1 MKIKRHDLSGFSD
14 LGTVVFYPTRTFHLE
29 VQGVGVSNPDKII
42 EKASTKTFL
51 YSVELNSEYLDFAKY
66 NFRFDLPETKY
77 WSSLL
82 LNQYDYQ
89 NTVSKFGEEFDSVSE
104 NLFPQV
110 ISSKDTEE
118 KHFFGRLANSENTIF
133 LINIPPEIETISG
146 SLIDPK
152 TVWKVEFYNSR
163 LTSNNTLNPEV
174 FIDYDVLSVLHP
186 DLIKEEPILSVY
198 FGPSWNTQIQDYTL
212 DDLPDEYMS
221 RYTYGLFDNNL
232 PCLTKDIYN
241 SFPEYLSKSE
251 YIKMVKEEINSEK
264 ILYIINTTDGDL
276 KTIDMFSAAYS
287 ESNLKYR
294 NQSKNILRNDETKGY
309 QLLEKKGDLV
319 FDSRSSTLLGIG
331 GDINDCPLLRGKI
344 EGRDIYSTSSDSGA
358 VSVNGKTYIH
368 PKNQEVLGE
377 NPVISPYWISK
388 GDLKESMFDHFYITK
403 TGHGEITPGG
413 LVYLR
418 SGRTLEVKV
427 TPDKG
432 HRFKEIQGLKEGEG
446 YDKTGDKV
454 TPVVKKSGDKFRF
467 IFEEIVYT
475 LRLNLSCDS
484 DYPNFGESHVYQL
497 SDLEDKNIK
506 LWYYDYTQE
515 KDVQYTGGNIN
526 ITYTKPFKFWVDT
539 EDSLYYTPNRGQY
552 FYLEDSNTT
561 LETTPK
567 YTVLSIK
574 ETPQK
579 LLDSS
584 NIISIIGALKSKQYT
599 VNIETTK
606 EIQVSTKKKLIF
618 EYGEPVEIMFAYEG
632 DTQKEIDIKI
642 INTDTKEESTEGWI
656 KTVDSDGIVTLQIP
670 ERTRKNPDLGIKSN
684 YKIIAS
690 I

>member
-29 VQGVGVSNPDKII
+29 VQRTGVSNPEKII

-66 NFRFDLPETKY
+66 DFRFDLPETKY

-89 NTVSKFGEEFDSVSE
+89 NTVSKFGEGFDSISE
-104 NLFPQV
+104 NLFPQI
-110 ISSKDTEE
+110 ISKKNKEE

-152 TVWKVEFYNSR
+152 TVWKAEFYNSR
-163 LTSNNTLNPEV
+163 LTSNNTLDPEV

-186 DLIKEEPILSVY
+186 DSIKEEPILSVY
-198 FGPSWNTQIQDYTL
+198 FGPSWDTQIQDYTL
-212 DDLPDEYMS
+212 DDLPDEYIS
-221 RYTYGLFDNNL
+221 RYAYGLFDNNQI
-232 PCLTKDIYN
+232 CLTKDIYN
-241 SFPEYLSKSE
+241 SFPEYLSRSE
-251 YIKMVKEEINSEK
+251 YTKLVKEEINSEK

-276 KTIDMFSAAYS
+276 KTIDIFSAAYT

-294 NQSKNILRNDETKGY
+294 NQHKNILRNDETCGY
-309 QLLEKKGDLV
+309 NLLEKKGNLV

-331 GDINDCPLLRGKI
+331 GDTNDCPLLRGKI
-344 EGRDIYSTSSDSGA
+344 GGEDIYSTSSDSG
-358 VSVNGKTYIH
+358 VISVNGKTYIH

-377 NPVISPYWISK
+377 NPVISPYWVSK
-388 GDLKESMFDHFYITK
+388 EDLKESMFDHFYITK
-403 TGHGEITPGG
+403 TGHGEIIPDG

-418 SGRTLEVKV
+418 GGRTLEIKV

-432 HRFKEIQGLKEGEG
+432 YKFSGIQGLKKGEE
-446 YDKTGDKV
+446 YKETGDKV
-454 TPVVKKSGDKFRF
+454 TPVIKKSGDKFRF
-467 IFEEIVYT
+467 TFEEIVYT
-475 LRLNLSCDS
+475 LELTLSCDS

-497 SDLEDKNIK
+497 SDLEGKNIK

-515 KDVQYTGGNIN
+515 KDIQYATGRSID

-539 EDSLYYTPNRGQY
+539 ENSLYYTPNRGQY

-561 LETTPK
+561 LETTSK
-567 YTVLSIK
+567 YTILSIK

-584 NIISIIGALKSKQYT
+584 NTISIIGALKSKQYI
-599 VNIETTK
+599 VNIETAK
-606 EIQVSTKKKLIF
+606 EIQVSTKKKLTF
-618 EYGEPVEIMFAYEG
+618 EYGDPVEIMFAYEG
-632 DTQKEIDIKI
+632 SEGEIDIRI
-642 INTDTKEESTEGWI
+642 INTDTNEESIEGWI

-690 I
+690 V

>member
-1 MKIKRHDLSGFSD
+1 MKIKRHDLSNFSD
-14 LGTVVFYPTRTFHLE
+14 LGTVVFYPTRTFHTE
-29 VQGVGVSNPDKII
+29 VQGVEVSNPEKVI
-42 EKASTKTFL
+42 ETASSKTFL

-66 NFRFDLPETKY
+66 DFRFDLPETKY

-89 NTVSKFGEEFDSVSE
+89 DTVSKFGEGFDSVSE
-104 NLFPQV
+104 NLFPQM

-133 LINIPPEIETISG
+133 LINIPPEIETISN
-146 SLIDPK
+146 SLLDPK

-163 LTSNNTLNPEV
+163 LTSNNTLKSEV

-186 DLIKEEPILSVY
+186 ESIIEEPILSVY

-212 DDLPDEYMS
+212 DDVPDEFLS
-221 RYTYGLFDNNL
+221 RYTYRLFDNNL
-232 PCLTKDIYN
+232 SCLTEDKYS

-251 YIKMVKEEINSEK
+251 YIRLVKEEINSEK
-264 ILYIINTTDGDL
+264 VLYIINTTDGDL

-309 QLLEKKGDLV
+309 DLLEKNGDLV

-331 GDINDCPLLRGKI
+331 GVISDCPLLQDKI
-344 EGRDIYSTSSDSGA
+344 GGGDIYSTSSDSGK
-358 VSVNGKTYIH
+358 VLVGERTYIH
-368 PKNQEVLGE
+368 PKGHEVLGE
-377 NPVISPYWISK
+377 NPIISPYWISK
-388 GDLKESMFDHFYITK
+388 EDLKESMFDHFYITK

-418 SGRTLEVKV
+418 NGRTLEVKV

-432 HRFKEIQGLKEGEG
+432 HRFKEIQGLKEGEE

-454 TPVVKKSGDKFRF
+454 TPVIKNSGDKFRF
-467 IFEEIVYT
+467 VFEEIVYT
-475 LRLNLSCDS
+475 LRLNLSCDA
-484 DYPNFGESHVYQL
+484 DYPNYGESHIYQL
-497 SDLEDKNIK
+497 SDLGDKNIK

-515 KDVQYTGGNIN
+515 KDIQYTGGTIN

-539 EDSLYYTPNRGQY
+539 VESLYYTPNRGQY
-552 FYLEDSNTT
+552 FYLEDSNTS
-561 LETTPK
+561 LETTSR

-574 ETPQK
+574 NTPQK

-606 EIQVSTKKKLIF
+606 EIQVSTKKKLTF
-618 EYGEPVEIMFAYEG
+618 EYGDPVEIMFAYEG
-632 DTQKEIDIKI
+632 DTQKEINIKI
-642 INTDTKEESTEGWI
+642 INLDTNGESQDEWT
-656 KTVDSDGIVTLQIP
+656 KTVDSEGIVTLKIP

-690 I
+690 V

>member
-1 MKIKRHDLSGFSD
+1 MKIKRHDLSNFSD
-14 LGTVVFYPTRTFHLE
+14 LGTVVFYPTRTFHIE
-29 VQGVGVSNPDKII
+29 VQGVGVSNPEKII
-42 EKASTKTFL
+42 ETASSKTFL

-66 NFRFDLPETKY
+66 DFRFDLPETKY

-89 NTVSKFGEEFDSVSE
+89 NTVSKFGEGFDSVSE
-104 NLFPQV
+104 NLFPQM
-110 ISSKDTEE
+110 ISSKDKEE

-163 LTSNNTLNPEV
+163 LTTNNTLGSEV

-186 DLIKEEPILSVY
+186 ESIIEEPVLSVY
-198 FGPSWNTQIQDYTL
+198 FGPSWDTQIQDHTL
-212 DDLPDEYMS
+212 DDLPDEYIS
-221 RYTYGLFDNNL
+221 RYTYALFDNNQI
-232 PCLTKDIYN
+232 CLTKDRYS
-241 SFPEYLSKSE
+241 SFSEYLSKSE
-251 YIKMVKEEINSEK
+251 YTKMVKEEINSEK

-294 NQSKNILRNDETKGY
+294 NQSENILRNDETKRY
-309 QLLEKKGDLV
+309 SLLEKKGNLV

-331 GDINDCPLLRGKI
+331 GDTNDCPLLRDKI
-344 EGRDIYSTSSDSGA
+344 KEDIYSTSSDSRE
-358 VSVNGKTYIH
+358 VSVGGRTYIH
-368 PKNQEVLGE
+368 PRGHEVLGE
-377 NPVISPYWISK
+377 NPIISPYWISK

-418 SGRTLEVKV
+418 SGKTLEVKV

-432 HRFKEIQGLKEGEG
+432 HKFKEILGLKEGEG

-454 TPVVKKSGDKFRF
+454 TPVQQKSGDKFRF

-475 LRLNLSCDS
+475 LRLNLSCDV
-484 DYPNFGESHVYQL
+484 DYPNYGESHVYQL
-497 SDLEDKNIK
+497 SDLENKNIK

-515 KDVQYTGGNIN
+515 KDIQYTGGTIN

-539 EDSLYYTPNRGQY
+539 EESLYYTPNRGRY
-552 FYLEDSNTT
+552 FYLEDSNTS
-561 LETTPK
+561 LDTTSR
-567 YTVLSIK
+567 YTILSIK
-574 ETPQK
+574 DTPQK

-606 EIQVSTKKKLIF
+606 EIQVSTKKKLTF
-618 EYGEPVEIMFAYEG
+618 EYGDPVEIMFAYEG
-632 DTQKEIDIKI
+632 DTREEINIKI
-642 INTDTKEESTEGWI
+642 INLDTKEESQDGWT
-656 KTVDSDGIVTLQIP
+656 KTVDSEGIVTLRIP

-690 I
+690 V